1 MFSLSLNSNG
11 GDVDLRQHFQRVDMK
26 KKKKD
31 ARPSNSS
38 EGSTTT
44 TTNFVFRFFFL
55 VVNLRHVKSE
65 KCEWKRRRKD
75 ERASIINDNGRL
87 KRRRLRRC
95 RE

>member
-1 MFSLSLNSNG
+1 VFSLSLNSING

-31 ARPSNSS
+31 AR
-38 EGSTTT
+38 
-44 TTNFVFRFFFL
+44 
-55 VVNLRHVKSE
+55 HVKSE
-65 KCEWKRRRKD
+65 KCEWKRRRKKD

-87 KRRRLRRC
+87 RRC